1 MASPDAVAMKRVHVY
16 ARHQTLFVRTV
27 SKAKVGFWQDEG
39 PIAVIQPGAAPES
52 VGAAVLLA
60 LAASRSGIVP
70 DLSNDTLNELLDAAG
85 VSTWTEFTGAARC
98 VNVIRAS
105 EAISIE
111 PTSNFASKKCT
122 DGKRGFVVIADR
134 VLTLPLDAD
143 PVMLGTHVLQAVA
156 ISSDPDEKLRM
167 LREELAQAAAPLFQE
182 LAAAGIGVASFREVA
197 NRGVRAGAAV
207 PVLLR
212 WLHATPP
219 GSLKTAIHR
228 CLSKLP
234 PSVATVQGLIKEFT
248 ALDGAEADGMKWQ
261 IGATI
266 AEHASLVAYEDFAAL
281 AEDPRHGKARQMLV
295 LALGKLK
302 NPAALELLIRL
313 LSDDEI
319 AGHAVSALA
328 ILAPPSAAPDLKK
341 FTRDPRPWVSRAAI
355 QALSR
360 ISKRPL

>member
-1 MASPDAVAMKRVHVY
+1 MKRVHVY
-16 ARHQTLFVRTV
+16 ARHQTLFVRTA
-27 SKAKVGFWQDEG
+27 SKANVGFWQDEG

-52 VGAAVLLA
+52 VGSAVLLA
-60 LAASRSGIVP
+60 LAASRSGVVP

-85 VSTWTEFTGAARC
+85 VSILAEFAGPARC
-98 VNVIRAS
+98 VNVVRVS
-105 EAISIE
+105 EAIFIE
-111 PTSNFASKKCT
+111 PTSNFAGRKGA

-134 VLTLPLDAD
+134 VLRLPLDVD
-143 PVMLGTHVLQAVA
+143 PAALGTHVLQAVA

-182 LAAAGIGVASFREVA
+182 LAAAGIGVASFREIA
-197 NRGVRAGAAV
+197 NRGVRAAAAV

-219 GSLKTAIHR
+219 GSLKTAIHS

-234 PSVATVQGLIKEFT
+234 PSADTVQGLIKEFT
-248 ALDGAEADGMKWQ
+248 ALEGAGAEGIKWQ

-281 AEDPRHGKARQMLV
+281 AEDPRHGSARQMLV
-295 LALGKLK
+295 LALGKMK
-302 NPAALELLIRL
+302 NPAAIELLIRL

-319 AGHAVSALA
+319 AGHAVCALA
-328 ILAPPSAAPDLKK
+328 TLAPPSAAPDLKK
-341 FTRDPRPWVSRAAI
+341 FTRDPRPWVSKAAI

-360 ISKRPL
+360 IGKRPQ